1 MVARIAIALLLVV
14 ESVPVARAALPE
26 TNGFMLLRGADL
38 RLAAIGERLAI
49 ANVALCP
56 DRQPRLGIVLHALEQ
71 YRPAVRAAARQAFG
85 FGTPIAIEA
94 VVPGSAADQAGIVAD
109 DGLIAIGDASLP
121 QAFVPDSAPASTLA
135 RDAID
140 QRLASLPPERE
151 VRLQLLRAG
160 ARRDVAVMPQP
171 GCRVRF
177 EVHDLDEAAA
187 GDATVQI
194 GAPYLDRFDDASLAV
209 IVAHELSHVILRHR
223 ARLEAAGVH
232 YGAFSELG
240 KSGRLH
246 RQAESEADRLSVYL
260 LYNAGYD
267 PAGAGRFWRGPGKA
281 IDGGIFRNRA
291 YPARRER
298 AAALDAEA
306 ANIPAGAKAP
316 FIPPLVALADQ
327 PMR

>member
-1 MVARIAIALLLVV
+1 MLVRIVAALLLAIIGL
-14 ESVPVARAALPE
+14 SVARAETPE
-26 TNGFMLLRGADL
+26 TIGFKLLRHADL
-38 RLAAIGERLAI
+38 RLATIGERLAV
-49 ANVALCP
+49 ANMALCRN
-56 DRQPRLGIVLHALEQ
+56 RQPRLGMVLHALEQ
-71 YRPAVRAAARQAFG
+71 YRPAVRASARQAFG

-94 VVPGSAADQAGIVAD
+94 VVPGSAADRAGVIAD
-109 DGLIAIGDASLP
+109 DGLVAIPGASLP
-121 QAFVPDSAPASTLA
+121 QDLVSDSTPASTEA

-140 QRLASLPPERE
+140 GSLATLPPDRE
-151 VRLQLLRAG
+151 MRLRLKRSG
-160 ARRDVAVMPQP
+160 ASRDVTIVPQP

-194 GAPYLDRFDDASLAV
+194 GAPYLDRFDDVALAV

-223 ARLEAAGVH
+223 ARLEAAGVR
-232 YGAFSELG
+232 YGLFSEFG

-246 RQAESEADRLSVYL
+246 RQAESEADRLSIYL

-267 PAGAGRFWRGPGKA
+267 PAGAGRFWRGPGRS
-281 IDGGIFRNRA
+281 IDGGILRNRSYA
-291 YPARRER
+291 SWRAR

-306 ANIPAGAKAP
+306 ANIGSAVKAP
-316 FIPPLVALADQ
+316 VIPPLVALADQ